1 MTAQLPPER
10 ASAGWL
16 SATPLTCLIMCLS
29 LSLYCLTSARSMK
42 VKIKLS
48 IIMLLN
54 GVLTSIIVFPSKNI
68 FIVKSW
74 SFATC
79 KLFCTCTDVPLAP
92 RTPILSNAEDNTG
105 SICCCYL
112 EISLWKNKM
121 HINIYIYKYTNESAL
136 SELALKLTNGNWL
149 PKIYEKIRACMD
161 AT

>member
-1 MTAQLPPER
+1 MTTQLPPKR

-16 SATPLTCLIMCLS
+16 SGTPLTCLIIHLI
-29 LSLYCLTSARSMK
+29 LSLYCLTSALSMK

-54 GVLTSIIVFPSKNI
+54 GVLTSIIDFPSKNI

-92 RTPILSNAEDNTG
+92 LTPILPNAEDNTG

-112 EISLWKNKM
+112 EIFFKKKNES
-121 HINIYIYKYTNESAL
+121 IYINESNIYIYMHT
-136 SELALKLTNGNWL
+136 
-149 PKIYEKIRACMD
+149 KIHKWVSLE
-161 AT
+161 